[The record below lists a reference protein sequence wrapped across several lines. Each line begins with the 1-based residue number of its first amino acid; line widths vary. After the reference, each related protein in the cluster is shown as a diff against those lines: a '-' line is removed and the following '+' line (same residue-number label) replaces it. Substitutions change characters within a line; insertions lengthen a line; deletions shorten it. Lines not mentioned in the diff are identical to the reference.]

1 MLGHWVNLC
10 IKFLF
15 NFYYIF
21 LISFS
26 NQIDCK
32 TNLTVTTT
40 TSNPMKISATF
51 SWEIKVNNN
60 INCWYINTSRDEVWT
75 DKSFEFSLSE
85 TFKNFC
91 SFLRFHTWMKVSVL
105 IFSFVEFFWQ
115 ELSSLIGSTKNNA
128 LINNQLW
135 INFINGFHFISLI

>member
-15 NFYYIF
+15 NLYYIF

-26 NQIDCK
+26 NQIDSE

-40 TSNPMKISATF
+40 TANSVKISTTL
-51 SWEIKVNNN
+51 SWEIKVNDN
-60 INCWYINTSRDEVWT
+60 INCWYIDTSCNQVRT
-75 DKSFEFSLSE
+75 DKSFELSFSE

-91 SFLRFHTWMKVSVL
+91 SFLRLHTWMEVS
-105 IFSFVEFFWQ
+105 IFILSFIEFFWQ
-115 ELSSLIGSTKNNA
+115 ELCSFVWSTKDNA
-128 LINNQLW
+128 LIDNKFGV
-135 INFINGFHFISLI
+135 NFIDGFHFISFI

>member
-15 NFYYIF
+15 NLYYIF

-26 NQIDCK
+26 NQIDSE

-40 TSNPMKISATF
+40 TANSVKISTTL
-51 SWEIKVNNN
+51 SWEIKVNDN
-60 INCWYINTSRDEVWT
+60 INCWYIDTSCNQVWT
-75 DKSFEFSLSE
+75 DKSFELSFSE

-91 SFLRFHTWMKVSVL
+91 SFLRLHTWMEVS
-105 IFSFVEFFWQ
+105 IFILSFIEFFWQ
-115 ELSSLIGSTKNNA
+115 ELCSFVWSTKDNA
-128 LINNQLW
+128 LIDNKLGV
-135 INFINGFHFISLI
+135 NFIDGFHFISFI

>member
-15 NFYYIF
+15 NLYYIF

-26 NQIDCK
+26 NQIDSE

-40 TSNPMKISATF
+40 TANSVKISTTL
-51 SWEIKVNNN
+51 SWEIKVNDN
-60 INCWYINTSRDEVWT
+60 INCWYIDTSCNQVWT
-75 DKSFEFSLSE
+75 DKSFELSFSE

-91 SFLRFHTWMKVSVL
+91 SFLRLHTWMEVS
-105 IFSFVEFFWQ
+105 IFILSFIEFFWQ
-115 ELSSLIGSTKNNA
+115 ELCSFVWSTKDNA
-128 LINNQLW
+128 LIDNKFGV
-135 INFINGFHFISLI
+135 NFIDGFHFISFI

>member
-15 NFYYIF
+15 NLYYIF

-26 NQIDCK
+26 NQIDSE

-40 TSNPMKISATF
+40 TTNSVKISTTL
-51 SWEIKVNNN
+51 SWEIKVNDN
-60 INCWYINTSRDEVWT
+60 INCWYIDTSCNQVWT
-75 DKSFEFSLSE
+75 DKSFELSFSE

-91 SFLRFHTWMKVSVL
+91 SFLRLHTWMEVS
-105 IFSFVEFFWQ
+105 IFILSFIKFFWQ
-115 ELSSLIGSTKNNA
+115 ELCSFVWSTKDNA
-128 LINNQLW
+128 LIDNKFGV
-135 INFINGFHFISLI
+135 NFIDGFHFISFI

>member
-15 NFYYIF
+15 NLYYIF

-26 NQIDCK
+26 NQIDSE

-40 TSNPMKISATF
+40 TTNSVKISTTL
-51 SWEIKVNNN
+51 SWEIKVNDN
-60 INCWYINTSRDEVWT
+60 INCWYIDTSCNQVWT
-75 DKSFEFSLSE
+75 DKSFELSFSE

-91 SFLRFHTWMKVSVL
+91 SFLRLHTWMEVS
-105 IFSFVEFFWQ
+105 IFILSFIEFFWQ
-115 ELSSLIGSTKNNA
+115 ELCSFVWSTKDNA
-128 LINNQLW
+128 LIDNKFGV
-135 INFINGFHFISLI
+135 NFIDGFHFISFI